1 MSLYSSIRLAA
12 NTLQANQIG
21 LQVVGQNIANANT
34 PGYIR
39 EEVVLAP
46 APTQRIGKLLL
57 GTGVDV
63 QAVVQKID
71 TFLEERL
78 RGSVSDRADVEAQE
92 SSYLQLE
99 SAIGELNDTDL
110 STLLNGFFSSIAEV
124 LNQPESTAVRQLAVL
139 NGNALTSNI
148 NWLAGRVDE
157 IRSGLNDRVLG
168 TADNINSLIEEIRKL
183 NVQITV
189 TEVGDVSASDAAG
202 LRDQRLQA
210 LEELAELIAIRVKE
224 QPDGSVNVYSGSDY
238 LVFQGISRQVEIVLE
253 SDRGL
258 TAASVHLAET
268 DAPLTLASGEL
279 AGLVTA
285 RDDIMGGFLDQLDEF
300 VQTLAF
306 EFNKLYSGGQGLS
319 GFEQLTGEFGVS
331 ADDLALDQA
340 GLVFTPENGSFQV
353 MVRNKNTEIV
363 QTTDILVDLN
373 GLGDDTTLADLAAAL
388 TAADGITAAITADGK
403 LTISSNSA
411 EQEFAF
417 GSDTSGVLAAL
428 GLNTFFSGTTAG
440 TLGVSQALRQ
450 DPAKFAASRG
460 GIGVD
465 TENAVD
471 LAGFIDRPVPS
482 ENGAS
487 LKALYDNLIGET
499 TEASSLTQAVAE
511 GARIFETTLRGQ
523 KLAISGVN
531 LDEEAIQM
539 IGLQRAFQATARYI
553 AALDELLYILVNL

>member
-99 SAIGELNDTDL
+99 SAIGELNDTDV

-363 QTTDILVDLN
+363 QTTDVLVDLN

>member
-39 EEVVLAP
+39 EEVVLTP

-71 TFLEERL
+71 IFLEERL
-78 RGSVSDRADVEAQE
+78 RGSVSDRADVETQE

-99 SAIGELNDTDL
+99 STIGELNDTDL

-124 LNQPESTAVRQLAVL
+124 LSDPKSTAVRQLAVL
-139 NGNALTSNI
+139 KGSALTSNI

-168 TADNINSLIEEIRKL
+168 TADNINSLIQQIRKL

-210 LEELAELIAIRVKE
+210 LEKLAGLIEIRVKE

-258 TAASVHLAET
+258 TVASVHLAET
-268 DAPLTLASGEL
+268 DAPLTLASGAL

-319 GFEQLTGEFGVS
+319 GFEQLTGEFGVN

-340 GLVFTPENGSFQV
+340 GLAFTPENGSFQV
-353 MVRNKNTEIV
+353 MVRNKNTKTV
-363 QTTDILVDLN
+363 QTTSVLVDLN
-373 GLGDDTTLADLAAAL
+373 GLGDDTTLADLVATL
-388 TAADGITAAITADGK
+388 TAVDGITAAATADGK

-471 LAGFIDRPVPS
+471 LAGFIDRPIPS
-482 ENGAS
+482 VNGAS
-487 LKALYDNLIGET
+487 LTALYDNLIGET

-511 GARIFETTLRGQ
+511 GARVFETTLRGQ

-553 AALDELLYILVNL
+553 AALDELLYILTNL